1 MRVATYTQPS
11 APTRGSLMALS
22 ILVATILLGTGVV
35 PTVAAF
41 VGGPLEK
48 ILTPAWLLLYLCAFL
63 GLMFRHGINWISWL
77 VRYRILLVL
86 LMLGTILS
94 VAWSIDARVSS
105 ERTVHLV
112 GSTLIAIYIG
122 FTVPLLTTLRIF
134 AVVLGI
140 AMLASVGAALG
151 MPLLGIEN
159 YEGSQVWRGV
169 FNSKNDLGFWAG
181 VGVLLY
187 VTLSDST
194 QTSYLKLLCFL
205 MAGVC
210 LAILGLSHSATSL
223 LAMLVAGALSLYL
236 FIASRFQLGFI
247 RMVFMAVLFV
257 AVTGLAIANIDTAEL
272 VGRTD
277 DLTGRGEVWKQTW
290 KLILERPLTGFG
302 YGSLW
307 FPTDATIWIQ
317 QSLTDFTW
325 VVFHAHNGLLQVASE
340 VGMPLAMIALLMVA
354 QQLIEI
360 FYCQYERQQVGVLF
374 VLAFVTAYLI
384 SNFSE
389 ARFLVTRELFW
400 IFFLALPVSMLRQIN
415 LVSVDAENET
425 VADKAAGRVPQT
437 PAYGAVPGKPWL
449 GPMPAE
455 LATPAS
461 GQGTVAGRATAAALV
476 PYLPAQHGA
485 SEASADDMS
494 QSYTQDSTY
503 NGSDSAVDFDIA
515 SSTLSL
521 DETDIDLGA
530 LTQTTDNDRELHG
543 DGSLH
548 DDTLDLTESDADLDI
563 LDQQPDTR
571 EPIEHGRL
579 RYNDTLD
586 VDRYDKDFDVTGE
599 WLDIPLDDER

>member
-1 MRVATYTQPS
+1 MRVATYTQPT
-11 APTRGSLMALS
+11 APTRGSILALT
-22 ILVATILLGTGVV
+22 ILLATIMLGTGVV
-35 PTVAAF
+35 PTLIAYS
-41 VGGPLEK
+41 GGPLEK
-48 ILTPAWLLLYLCAFL
+48 ALTPLWLLLYMGAFL
-63 GLMFRHGINWISWL
+63 GLMFTHGINWISWL

-86 LMLGTILS
+86 LIVGTMLS
-94 VAWSIDARVSS
+94 VTWSIDMKVSS
-105 ERTVHLV
+105 ERTIHLV

-122 FTVPLLTTLRIF
+122 FSVPLLTTLRVF
-134 AVVLGI
+134 AV
-140 AMLASVGAALG
+140 ALAIFMISSVATAVGV
-151 MPLLGIEN
+151 PEIGIES
-159 YEGSQVWRGV
+159 YEGTQVWRGV
-169 FNSKNDLGFWAG
+169 FNSKNDLGFWAA

-194 QTSYLKLLCFL
+194 RRSYLKIGCFML
-205 MAGVC
+205 AGLC
-210 LAILGLSHSATSL
+210 LAVLGFSQSATSL

-257 AVTGLAIANIDTAEL
+257 GVTGLAIANIDTAEL

-374 VLAFVTAYLI
+374 VLAFVTVYLI

-415 LVSVDAENET
+415 LVSVDSAEEE
-425 VADKAAGRVPQT
+425 DESEKRESSIRT
-437 PAYGAVPGKPWL
+437 PAYGSVPGKPWL
-449 GPMPAE
+449 GPLPHE
-455 LATPAS
+455 LSAPDAARTAS
-461 GQGTVAGRATAAALV
+461 AGVAAGTAVALV
-476 PYLPAQHGA
+476 PYVPTTAV
-485 SEASADDMS
+485 
-494 QSYTQDSTY
+494 
-503 NGSDSAVDFDIA
+503 NGSETFDGLGRREGEESESEFDVS

-521 DETDIDLGA
+521 DETDIDLGGLVNGSEA
-530 LTQTTDNDRELHG
+530 DSGLHNE
-543 DGSLH
+543 
-548 DDTLDLTESDADLDI
+548 TLDLTKSEEGAEMS
-563 LDQQPDTR
+563 DTR
-571 EPIEHGRL
+571 EPLEHGGL
-579 RYNDTLD
+579 RYDDTLD

-599 WLDIPLDDER
+599 WLDISLDNEDR